1 MSTYQKKKGTANH
14 LPGTFY
20 LFGLEADW
28 RAIQF
33 SFFYSL
39 KVLQQILHSTLWF

>member
-1 MSTYQKKKGTANH
+1 MSTCQKKKGTSKH

-28 RAIQF
+28 WAIQF
-33 SFFYSL
+33 SLFYSL